1 MSPFEF
7 AQALIED
14 LKARYGQPPDPQLP
28 EPYLA
33 QLGDLVID
41 CAGTFVTILS
51 KSEQDL
57 GGNCGSVAMADV
69 VAAISRDCANVA
81 LDDGTTD
88 HDAMNTVSAGM
99 DHDAEILQ
107 EWGDKLYAESWF
119 RLTRPV
125 ITFIVQGGLA
135 TVTMNVTLPIP

>member
-1 MSPFEF
+1 MSPLEF
-7 AQALIED
+7 AQALVDD
-14 LKARYGQPPDPQLP
+14 LKARYGQPPTPQLP

-41 CAGTFVTILS
+41 CPGTFVTILS

-57 GGNCGSVAMADV
+57 GGNCGSVATADV
-69 VAAISRDCANVA
+69 VAAIARDCAHVA
-81 LDDGTTD
+81 NEDGTTD
-88 HDAMNTVSAGM
+88 HAAMTAVSAGM

-119 RLTRPV
+119 RLGRPT
-125 ITFIVQGGLA
+125 ITFVVQGGLA
-135 TVTMNVTLPIP
+135 VVTMNVTLPIP